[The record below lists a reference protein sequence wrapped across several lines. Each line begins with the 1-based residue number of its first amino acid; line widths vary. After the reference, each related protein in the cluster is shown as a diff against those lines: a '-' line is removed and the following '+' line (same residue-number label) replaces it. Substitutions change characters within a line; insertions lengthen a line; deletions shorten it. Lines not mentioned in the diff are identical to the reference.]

1 MKKKT
6 AIPKTVDEY
15 LAAVPEPA
23 RSALKEVRAAIRA
36 VAPAETIEVIS
47 YGMPMFRYKGVL
59 MGYAAYPKHCSL
71 FLSTSSLLEKFK
83 NELSRYQTSKGTIR
97 FPIDKPLPASLVKKI
112 VKARLMQNDQK
123 HGR

>member
-6 AIPKTVDEY
+6 AMPKTVDEY

-36 VAPAETIEVIS
+36 VAPAETTEIIS
-47 YGMPMFRYKGVL
+47 YGMPMFKYKGML
-59 MGYAAYPKHCSL
+59 MGYAAFPKHCSL
-71 FLSTSSLLEKFK
+71 FLATSSLLEKFK

-97 FPIDKPLPASLVKKI
+97 FPTDKPLPASLVKKL
-112 VKARLMQNDQK
+112 VKARVAQNDKK